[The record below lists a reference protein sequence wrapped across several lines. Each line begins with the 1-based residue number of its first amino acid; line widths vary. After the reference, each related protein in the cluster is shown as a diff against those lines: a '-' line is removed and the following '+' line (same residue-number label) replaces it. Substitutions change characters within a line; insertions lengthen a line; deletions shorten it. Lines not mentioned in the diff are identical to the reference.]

1 MTAGGGTECRWSV
14 HGLTLAGLAWGD
26 PDGPPVLCLH
36 GWMDNAASFAA
47 LASPLGRYR
56 LVAPDLTGQGRSD
69 HRSADATYQIWDDLP
84 QLVGLV
90 DTLGWE
96 RFRLIGH
103 SRGAIISALLAA
115 AFPERVQQLV
125 MLDALAPEPVPE
137 AEFPRQMRRFIL
149 DKQRLLGSDNR
160 LFTSVEEAVASR
172 QERGIGDAAARLLAE
187 RNLRPG
193 RGGYTWTIDPRLKGA
208 SAVKLSAGQV
218 EAVLR
223 ALDMP
228 VLFLQ
233 SEEGYGGRH
242 PELLALARRC
252 IDRLELAR
260 VPGGHHCH
268 MEAGAGDVAGRIE
281 EFFRA

>member
-1 MTAGGGTECRWSV
+1 MSAGGGAECRWQV
-14 HGLTLAGLAWGD
+14 HGLNLAGLAWGD
-26 PDGPPVLCLH
+26 PDGAPVLCLH

-47 LASPLGRYR
+47 LASALHHYR

-69 HRSADATYQIWDDLP
+69 HRSPDATYQIWDDLP

-90 DTLGWE
+90 DALGWE

-137 AEFPRQMRRFIL
+137 SEFPRQMRRFVL

-160 LFTSVEEAVASR
+160 LFTSIEEAVASR
-172 QERGIGDAAARLLAE
+172 QEQGIGDAAARLLAE
-187 RNLRPG
+187 RNIRPG
-193 RGGYTWTIDPRLKGA
+193 RGGYTWTTDPRLKGA
-208 SAVKLSAGQV
+208 SAVKLSAGQI

-228 VLFLQ
+228 VLFLLAAG
-233 SEEGYGGRH
+233 GYGGRH

-252 IDRLELAR
+252 IHRLELEQVA
-260 VPGGHHCH
+260 GGHHFH
-268 MEAGAGDVAGRIE
+268 MESGAGDVAGRIE